1 MPAFAQLDAP
11 RDAFEFDPHLTG
23 QGEKMNYGPFLS
35 YSLISANRTVVGEG
49 KKAKAVLDYGLRK
62 GLPETIILRSVNV
75 YLGGKYCAAF
85 DTEMCA
91 FPAVWGGGFLNIQ
104 GTNLNG
110 YKGETLAHLRLPVI
124 IQNAQTPGWSAGG
137 DFRDPRRSPFGALPK
152 DVVHFK
158 GLYLNGWKTIL
169 SYTVGKSKVLELP
182 GMLIRDKSQ
191 VFCRTVWIDQLP
203 EERHLFL
210 CDLFGANSIEE
221 QAPGGGA
228 PTIALKRADTT
239 LRVGAVG
246 VNANWK
252 LSGNRLSLVVPPRGL
267 PTAFK
272 IFMARDVSEN
282 RFRQIMREAG
292 AIADLPDLCK
302 GGPPRWKD
310 AITVHGKLAADDKP
324 YVVDSIPLPDK
335 NPWNSWM
342 RPGAFDFFKD
352 GRCALCTWN
361 GDVWLVSGLDAKLEK
376 VTWRRFATGLYEPLG
391 LKIVEDVVYVLG
403 RDQIT
408 RLHDLN
414 GDGEADFYENFNN
427 DGPTAPSF
435 HSFAMEL
442 HTDRAGNF
450 YYARGSHRVKEGTPM
465 HGGVI
470 KVAKDGSKAELIC
483 TGFREPNGMSVG
495 PDDTVTIADNQG
507 NNVPTSKIDFVRQ
520 GGWYGYPWGLTKPY
534 PEPVLPLCWIPHKED
549 NSSGGQ
555 VWVTSKKWG
564 PFEGDLLHTSY
575 GNSKLFLVFAQRD
588 GPADASCVGYD
599 PAVADAASVGRR
611 IANPSHERF
620 QGGVNGFPLRF
631 ASGIM
636 RARFHPVDGQLYLC
650 GLKGWGSNAKSD
662 GSFERV
668 RYTGKPVY
676 MPKALCVKKDA
687 IDITFTQP
695 VDKASLDGVEVEQW
709 TYVWWS
715 DKYGSKDFSIK
726 NPDKVG
732 RDPVTVKRATLS
744 ADGKTVSLTIP
755 RLRPVM
761 QMGIYLKNLRA
772 ADGTPMAAEIYN
784 TINYI
789 P

>member
-1 MPAFAQLDAP
+1 MP
-11 RDAFEFDPHLTG
+11 RDSFEFDPHLTG

-35 YSLISANRTVVGEG
+35 YSLISADRTVVGEG
-49 KKAKAVLDYGLRK
+49 KKAKAMLDYGLRK
-62 GLPETIILRSVNV
+62 GQPETIILRSVNV
-75 YLGGKYCAAF
+75 HLGSKSCAAF

-91 FPAVWGGGFLNIQ
+91 FAAVWGGGFVNIR

-110 YKGETLAHLRLPVI
+110 YKGETLAHLRLPVF
-124 IQNAQTPGWSAGG
+124 IQNAQTPGWSASG
-137 DFRDPRRSPFGALPK
+137 DFKDPRRSGFGALQK
-152 DVVHFK
+152 EVVHYK
-158 GLYLNGWKTIL
+158 GLYLYGWKTIL

-182 GMLIRDKSQ
+182 SMLVRDKSQ
-191 VFCRTVWIDQLP
+191 VFCRTVWIDSLP
-203 EERHLFL
+203 EERQLFL
-210 CDLFGANSIEE
+210 CDLPGATSIEE
-221 QAPGGGA
+221 QAPAGA
-228 PTIALKRADTT
+228 PTIALKRPDAT
-239 LRVGAVG
+239 LRVGVVG
-246 VNANWK
+246 VRSSWQ
-252 LSGNRLSLVVPPRGL
+252 LSGNRLSLVVPPRVF
-267 PTAFK
+267 PRAFK

-282 RFRQIMREAG
+282 QFRQIMREAG
-292 AIADLPDLCK
+292 AIEDLPALCK

-310 AITVHGKLAADDKP
+310 AITVRGKLAPNDKP

-342 RPGAFDFFKD
+342 RLGAFDFFKD

-361 GDVWLVSGLDAKLEK
+361 GDVWLISGLDATLEK

-391 LKIVEDVVYVLG
+391 LKIVDDVIYVLG

-450 YYARGSHRVKEGTPM
+450 YYARGSHRVMEGTPM

-507 NNVPTSKIDFVRQ
+507 NNVPTSKIDFVRP

-564 PFEGDLLHTSY
+564 PFEKDLLHTSY

-588 GPADASCVGYD
+588 G
-599 PAVADAASVGRR
+599 
-611 IANPSHERF
+611 ERF
-620 QGGVNGFPLRF
+620 QGGVTGFPLEF

-676 MPKALCVKKDA
+676 MPKALRVKKDA

-726 NPDKVG
+726 NPGKVG
-732 RDPVTVKRATLS
+732 RDPVTVERATLFT
-744 ADGKTVSLTIP
+744 DGKTVTLTIP
-755 RLRPVM
+755 GLRPVM